1 MIIAFVVSVLLLVLA
16 AALRA
21 SLASL
26 IRTPRADA
34 LHAAAEGD
42 DGAAR
47 VAALLE
53 DRTRLQPAIGMV
65 HSALL
70 VAAALPAAW
79 AATEFTV
86 GWSLVLL
93 LVVFGVALVVLGEL
107 LPRAWGRDHPRRL
120 AFRLAPMLEIACR
133 LGDRAADLVA
143 DEEVSEV
150 AENPDEE
157 AAQDE
162 EERRLISSVLEFSET
177 IVREVMVPRTD
188 MVTIGSDA
196 SSDEALDVVIGH
208 GYSRVPVTGEGTDD
222 IVGFAYA
229 KDLLRIMDKG
239 AAPQP
244 VTELMRPVYF
254 VPETK
259 RVSDLLRDMQA
270 GKVHMAVVV
279 DEFGGT
285 AGLVTIED
293 LIEELVGEIVD
304 EYDTEAPLIEAT
316 GDHEYLI
323 DARLSVEE
331 LVELLEV
338 DFPHEEW
345 DTVGGLVLG
354 LAGRV
359 PREDES
365 FEYEGVTL
373 TVVRVQGRRIA
384 QVRASIV
391 NRVDSPT

>member
-1 MIIAFVVSVLLLVLA
+1 LIVAFVFSILLLTMA
-16 AALRA
+16 AGLRA

-34 LHAAAEGD
+34 LHAAVEGD
-42 DGAAR
+42 KGAAR
-47 VAALLE
+47 VAELLE

-79 AATEFTV
+79 AATELTF
-86 GWSLVLL
+86 GWRLILL
-93 LVVFGVALVVLGEL
+93 LVVFGIALVVLGEL

-120 AFRLAPMLEIACR
+120 AYRLAPLLDIACR

-143 DEEVSEV
+143 DDESDVQED
-150 AENPDEE
+150 PDEE

-162 EERRLISSVLEFSET
+162 EERRLITSVLEFSET

-188 MVTIGSDA
+188 MVTIDSDA
-196 SSDEALDVVIGH
+196 TSDAALDVVVEH

-229 KDLLRIMDKG
+229 KDLLRIMDRG
-239 AAPQP
+239 TGPEP
-244 VTELMRPVYF
+244 VTVLMRPVYF

-304 EYDTEAPLIEAT
+304 EYDTEEPLIEAT

-331 LVELLEV
+331 LGQLLDVEL
-338 DFPHEEW
+338 PREEW

-359 PREDES
+359 PREKES
-365 FEYEGVTL
+365 FEHGGVTL

-384 QVRASIV
+384 QVRASTVTRI
-391 NRVDSPT
+391 DTAT